1 LSFGLWPQVTFLGA
15 YVNDD
20 AFALLAVGL
29 LLLACARVERAG
41 PTWGGGAV
49 LGVAIGLVALSKVY
63 AYAAFPPLVLW
74 MVRGCVLRGK
84 ATAARFL
91 LSGAIACAVVGAWM
105 EFDRATLHGGAPGG
119 RARAAALRE
128 FIAALPPPLLRQTHL
143 LESGSLSE
151 TGHALLD
158 FPLRAWLLVSLLSG
172 FGAFGW
178 MDTPLPLAVYLMSAV
193 VLSAA
198 MSGLLPRFRSRRP
211 PALWLPGAF
220 SWPLLAVATLFSI
233 GYSYTVD
240 YQPQGRYLLPA
251 VPGLMILA
259 VAGATSLP
267 DRLGR
272 WGPSIIAA
280 YMLAV
285 NLYSRLFVLR

>member
-1 LSFGLWPQVTFLGA
+1 
-15 YVNDD
+15 
-20 AFALLAVGL
+20 
-29 LLLACARVERAG
+29 
-41 PTWGGGAV
+41 
-49 LGVAIGLVALSKVY
+49 
-63 AYAAFPPLVLW
+63 
-74 MVRGCVLRGK
+74 
-84 ATAARFL
+84 
-91 LSGAIACAVVGAWM
+91 
-105 EFDRATLHGGAPGG
+105 
-119 RARAAALRE
+119 
-128 FIAALPPPLLRQTHL
+128 
-143 LESGSLSE
+143 
-151 TGHALLD
+151 
-158 FPLRAWLLVSLLSG
+158 
-172 FGAFGW
+172 
-178 MDTPLPLAVYLMSAV
+178 
-193 VLSAA
+193 